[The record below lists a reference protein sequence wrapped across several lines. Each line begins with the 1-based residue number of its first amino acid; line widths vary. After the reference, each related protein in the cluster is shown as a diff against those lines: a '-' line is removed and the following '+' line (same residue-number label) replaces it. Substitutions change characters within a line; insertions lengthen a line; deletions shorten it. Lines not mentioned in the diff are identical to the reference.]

1 MTGNPHTH
9 APRNHLATSAVRSLA
24 HTGHT
29 WRRVS
34 TLASRLGTLSRHRQS
49 PLSSAATRTPRATS
63 RPATAQ
69 WGSDSQSRTRNSGN
83 AGPAR

>member
-29 WRRVS
+29 WRSVS
-34 TLASRLGTLSRHRQS
+34 ILACRLGTLSRHRQS
-49 PLSSAATRTPRATS
+49 PLSSAATSAASVTS
-63 RPATAQ
+63 RPATAHR
-69 WGSDSQSRTRNSGN
+69 GTDSQSRTRNRGS